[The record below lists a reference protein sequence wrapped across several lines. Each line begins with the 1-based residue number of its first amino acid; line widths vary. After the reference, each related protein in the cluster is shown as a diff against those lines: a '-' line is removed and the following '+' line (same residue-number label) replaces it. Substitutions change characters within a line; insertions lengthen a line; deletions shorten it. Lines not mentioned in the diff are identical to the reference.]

1 MEYIGY
7 NIFDYSISLHVFWK
21 FYIYYGNTECKDEND
36 HAISDNDSND
46 DDDTFASE
54 GISDLH
60 RRPTAKR
67 LPTRK

>member
-1 MEYIGY
+1 M
-7 NIFDYSISLHVFWK
+7 FFWK
-21 FYIYYGNTECKDEND
+21 FCIYYGNTECKDEND